1 MITLWWILFT
11 WDRAHQL
18 DMTLS
23 SLSTYWFISLVVFDF
38 NDIATADLLSPLLQ
52 ATAILFLS
60 GITLSHV
67 IVWLALAQ
75 TYHVSPGQQHLEAV
89 SDFFLTQLTLLHG
102 QVLHVCNRTATAAAL
117 TGMPS
122 CSLSHKGIAE
132 PSSISVDISNP
143 NIILLRY
150 CQWAAGFCHHYP
162 MIRLFHT
169 SGIQF
174 VALL

>member
-1 MITLWWILFT
+1 MAEPNGTAWGETLVSFV
-11 WDRAHQL
+11 
-18 DMTLS
+18 S
-23 SLSTYWFISLVVFDF
+23 FLSTVRYLVHSISRQLPGQSSQA
-38 NDIATADLLSPLLQ
+38 ATVSPCMQCAQTNPTANLLFPLRQ

-75 TYHVSPGQQHLEAV
+75 TYHVSPGQQHLKAV

-150 CQWAAGFCHHYP
+150 CQ
-162 MIRLFHT
+162 
-169 SGIQF
+169 
-174 VALL
+174 